1 MRFVTRAEL
10 VNWISRQSRYL
21 DQSLVDGALRDLLE
35 YIADCLRQGHR
46 IEIRGFGTFTL
57 RYRRP
62 RMARNPKTGAIL
74 YTKEKYIP
82 HFKPGKALR
91 EQVNKAYLLQV
102 KRKQGWVSKNKEK
115 YQDSDASG

>member
-1 MRFVTRAEL
+1 L

-21 DQSLVDGALRDLLE
+21 DQSLVDGTLHDLFQ
-35 YIADCLRQGHR
+35 YIADCLRAGHR
-46 IEIRGFGTFTL
+46 IEIRGFGTFTR

-62 RMARNPKTGAIL
+62 RKARNPKTGATL
-74 YTKEKYIP
+74 YTKGKYIP

-91 EQVNKAYLLQV
+91 EQVNEAYLLQV

-115 YQDSDASG
+115 YEDSDVSG